1 MISQGRL
8 EGTYGHRFYFTSSIL
23 LDNYNFFSLNII
35 FLYNQ
40 WRSALVKDNEISS
53 TEKLL
58 ALIRDENTG
67 KPEPAAPKVVSSKTS
82 MNIRPFLY
90 KTRSSNQ
97 IINVGLYF
105 SNENLLLVRVDRA
118 SGETP
123 RLLDYAEVALEPG
136 ITGDRRRF
144 SAFISSVL
152 MNYCGPV
159 KQVHLWVVVSSA
171 YLARRLLIPRVPKK
185 QIFNAVYWSYK
196 KNVPFDDGRDIFDFE
211 VLGNITEDGVKKIEI
226 SACSLP
232 KKVVDELQLLFF
244 EAGYPLAGISSLP
257 FAIQNMFRA
266 GWVENDGEDGICT
279 IYIDLECSH
288 INIYSNRNL
297 ALSRVIKAG
306 IHSMQEALRD
316 MLESGA
322 GQQSELTSNKDAQ
335 SGDAAYVEKDQVDR
349 ILSDFIQG
357 SRSSGI
363 DSKTLGLNKGDIFR
377 AILPALERLVKQ
389 VERTLKH
396 YYLNFGNK
404 KVRKVLIS
412 GLINDNSRIAEYIGS
427 QLGINIEIFNP
438 FPGKMLRSD
447 KGSIPLKSGAMVPA
461 AGVALSDN
469 KITPNFLFTYRDK
482 EKSVVAKRVN
492 SLLFAF
498 LIFLMAVC
506 VGIYLTQNHTLSH
519 KRSLLSGLNREIESY
534 IPNVDRDLLLKMA
547 DRAARVQSK
556 LDDITRKHL
565 GLAVISELSD
575 LATDNIRL
583 LSIKSRLGGGSVADK
598 NSLDMEGLIFGDRMT
613 FETLLGSYLVKLKES
628 LLFEKP
634 VIKKNVVETYKGK
647 EVLRFSVSLELLC
660 TRR

>member
-1 MISQGRL
+1 M
-8 EGTYGHRFYFTSSIL
+8 
-23 LDNYNFFSLNII
+23 
-35 FLYNQ
+35 
-40 WRSALVKDNEISS
+40 VKDNEISS

-67 KPEPAAPKVVSSKTS
+67 EPEPSPRVVPSKIS
-82 MNIRPFLY
+82 RAISPFLS
-90 KTRSSNQ
+90 KPRSSNQ

-105 SNENLLLVRVDRA
+105 SNENLSLVKVDRA
-118 SGETP
+118 SEETP

-136 ITGDRRRF
+136 ITGDRRRL
-144 SAFISSVL
+144 SAFINSL
-152 MNYCGPV
+152 LTNYCGPV
-159 KQVHLWVVVSSA
+159 KQVHIWAVVSSA
-171 YLARRLLIPRVPKK
+171 YLETRRLLIPRVPKK

-196 KNVPFDDGRDIFDFE
+196 KNVPLNDSKDLFDFE
-211 VLGNITEDGVKKIEI
+211 VMGNITDDGLKKIEVT
-226 SACSLP
+226 ACSLP
-232 KKVVDELQLLFF
+232 KKVVDELQSLFF

-266 GWVENDGEDGICT
+266 GWLENGEEDGICT

-322 GQQSELTSNKDAQ
+322 DHQSGLTSNKDAKP
-335 SGDAAYVEKDQVDR
+335 GDAAYIEEDQAGI

-357 SRSSGI
+357 SRSPGV
-363 DSKTLGLNKGDIFR
+363 DSKMTGLNKGDIFR

-389 VERTLKH
+389 LERTLKH
-396 YYLNFGNK
+396 YYLNCGNK

-427 QLGINIEIFNP
+427 QLDINIEIFNP
-438 FPGKMLRSD
+438 FPGKMLRAD
-447 KGSIPLKSGAMVPA
+447 KGLALLKSGAMVPA
-461 AGVALSDN
+461 AGIALSDN

-482 EKSVVAKRVN
+482 EKSALAKQVN
-492 SLLFAF
+492 FSLFAF

-506 VGIYLTQNHTLSH
+506 VGIYLKQNQTLSH
-519 KRSLLSGLNREIESY
+519 KRSLLSGLSREIESY

-547 DRAARVQSK
+547 DRARTARSE
-556 LDDITRKHL
+556 LDNISRRHL
-565 GLAVISELSD
+565 GLAVISELTD
-575 LATDNIRL
+575 LTTDNIRL
-583 LSIKSRLGGGSVADK
+583 LSIESKLGGSSVADK
-598 NSLDMEGLIFGDRMT
+598 NTLDMEGLIFGDRMT

-628 LLFEKP
+628 LLFDKP
-634 VIKKNVVETYKGK
+634 VIKKNIVETYQGK
-647 EVLRFSVSLELLC
+647 EVLRFSVSLELLS